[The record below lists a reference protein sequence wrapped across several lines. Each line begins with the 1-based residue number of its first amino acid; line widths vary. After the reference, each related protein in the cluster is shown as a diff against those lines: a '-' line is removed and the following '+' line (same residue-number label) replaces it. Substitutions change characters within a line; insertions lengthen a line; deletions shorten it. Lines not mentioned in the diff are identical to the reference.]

1 MDAYS
6 SEVLLGLQTG
16 NWEQAVSVKLKKS
29 NLYDYFQFGGFGS
42 DGGERSEIVR
52 VAISRAMTSPVS
64 PKDIVVIG
72 DSPQDIRAGK
82 INGLTT
88 IGVATGIYNSEQ
100 LSAEDPTYVMEDFSD
115 TNKVLSSIG
124 LN

>member
-1 MDAYS
+1 MP
-6 SEVLLGLQTG
+6 L
-16 NWEQAVSVKLKKS
+16 
-29 NLYDYFQFGGFGS
+29 
-42 DGGERSEIVR
+42 
-52 VAISRAMTSPVS
+52 
-64 PKDIVVIG
+64 
-72 DSPQDIRAGK
+72 IRAGK